1 MPKMDPNDGK
11 SFKPGHTPQPDLVF
25 PDFGNAQLTDPTIL
39 LILTVDKFGVVKLW
53 NQPKTPAGEKFK
65 QRGNAPYPTGPIYD
79 TGVIEM
85 AIYAN
90 PNNTKEIEL
99 GAWLPGNPRICGT

>member
-1 MPKMDPNDGK
+1 MPKMDPTDGK
-11 SFKPGHTPQPDLVF
+11 TFKPGHMASPGTAFNDFTTSDL
-25 PDFGNAQLTDPTIL
+25 NDPAIL
-39 LILTVDKFGVVKLW
+39 LILTVDKFGKVRLW
-53 NQPKTPAGEKFK
+53 NNQATPAAEKFK
-65 QRGNAPYPTGPIYD
+65 QRVAPYHTADLYD

-90 PNNTKEIEL
+90 PDNPKDIEL